1 VSTVYENNSK
11 EVFILN
17 LTPYNPF
24 NSLES
29 FRREIDHFFQNGMG
43 AFLSQSES
51 GIGFQKLDIH
61 ETEKEVVALCSLP
74 GIEKQEDIH
83 IDVCNNVL
91 TVSGVI
97 QKSNEVKDDQFHRR
111 ERYFGR
117 FERSIQLQTQVN
129 NDDINATYKNG
140 VLEIR
145 LPKQTIET
153 KKKINVNFK

>member
-1 VSTVYENNSK
+1 
-11 EVFILN
+11 LN

-43 AFLSQSES
+43 SYLSQSVSE
-51 GIGFQKLDIH
+51 IGFPKLDIH
-61 ETEKEVVALCSLP
+61 ETEKEVIALCSIP
-74 GIEKQEDIH
+74 GIEKQEDIQ
-83 IDVCNNVL
+83 IDVSNNVL

-97 QKSNEVKDDQFHRR
+97 QKSNEVKDDQYHRR

-117 FERSIQLQTQVN
+117 FERSIRLQAPVN
-129 NDDINATYKNG
+129 NDNINATYKNG
-140 VLEIR
+140 VLEIH